1 MKNKTTLADI
11 AKKLNVTTSTVSRA
25 LKDHPKISDA
35 TKKAVLDLVEKMNY
49 QPNNIAAA
57 LQSGKSNIIGVIVP
71 TSDRQFFASVIR
83 GIEEVVRKKGYN
95 LIICQSDEQTSK
107 EEKIIDTLLRIQV
120 DGIIASVSKETS
132 HYSYFEKIIAQG
144 VPLVLFD
151 RVGQHINTNIV
162 VSNDYK
168 GAYQA
173 VSHLIDQGC
182 QRIAHFTGLKH
193 IKIYQDRLK
202 GYLDALKQH
211 QLIVDDDL
219 IIESDLIDD
228 TEIILETGRKMTQRL
243 LTMDDPPDGIFS
255 SSDFAALGAI
265 QLLKSRSVSIPEE
278 VSIVGYSNDF
288 SSSIIEPGLTSI
300 DQHTKK
306 MGNKAA
312 TLFLDQMKSKIEH
325 YQYQQIVI
333 EPTLVIRESSSSKL
347 FEKRKESSGNIEM
360 ISGQILN

>member
-1 MKNKTTLADI
+1 MKKKTTLADI
-11 AKKLNVTTSTVSRA
+11 AKKLDVTTSTVSRA

-35 TKKAVLDLVEKMNY
+35 TKKAVRDLVVKMNY

-83 GIEEVVRKKGYN
+83 GIEEVVRKAGYN
-95 LIICQSDEQTSK
+95 LIICQSDEQNSK
-107 EEKIIDTLLRIQV
+107 EEKIIDTLLQIQV
-120 DGIIASVSKETS
+120 DGIIASVSKETTQ
-132 HYSYFEKIIAQG
+132 YSNFDKIIQQN
-144 VPLVLFD
+144 VPLILFD
-151 RVGQHINTNIV
+151 RVGQNINANTV

-168 GAYQA
+168 GAYVA

-182 QRIAHFTGLKH
+182 QRIAHFSGLKH

-202 GYLDALKQH
+202 GYLDAMKHHHLPVDES
-211 QLIVDDDL
+211 LIM
-219 IIESDLIDD
+219 ESDLIDD
-228 TEIILETGRKMTQRL
+228 TEIILEAGKKMTNHL
-243 LTMDDPPDGIFS
+243 LMTNKPPDGIFS

-265 QLLKSRSVSIPEE
+265 QALKSKSIYIPEE
-278 VSIVGYSNDF
+278 VSISGYSNDF
-288 SSSIIEPGLTSI
+288 SSSIIDPGLTSV

-312 TLFLDQMKSKIEH
+312 DLFLDQVNSRIDG
-325 YQYQQIVI
+325 YQYQQVVI

-347 FEKRKESSGNIEM
+347 FGKREA
-360 ISGQILN
+360 ISR

>member
-1 MKNKTTLADI
+1 MKKKTTLADI
-11 AKKLNVTTSTVSRA
+11 AKKLDVTTSTVSRA

-35 TKKAVLDLVEKMNY
+35 TKIAVMDLVDEMNY

-83 GIEEVVRKKGYN
+83 GIEEVVRNKGYN
-95 LIICQSDEQTSK
+95 LIICQSDEQTNK
-107 EEKIIDTLLRIQV
+107 EEKIIDTLLQIQV
-120 DGIIASVSKETS
+120 DGIIASVSKETT
-132 HYSYFEKIIAQG
+132 HYCYFEKIIAQN
-144 VPLVLFD
+144 VPLILFD
-151 RVGQHINTNIV
+151 RVGQNINTNTV

-168 GAYQA
+168 GAYKA

-182 QRIAHFTGLKH
+182 QCIAHFTGLKH

-202 GYLDALKQH
+202 GYLDALKHH
-211 QLIVDDDL
+211 QMLPDDDL

-228 TEIILETGRKMTQRL
+228 TEIILEAGRKMTNHL
-243 LTMDDPPDGIFS
+243 LMTNNPPDGIFS

-265 QLLKSRSVSIPEE
+265 QLFKSKSVSIPEE

-288 SSSIIEPGLTSI
+288 SSSIVDPGLTSV

-312 TLFLDQMKSKIEH
+312 ALFLDQMNSKNED
-325 YQYQQIVI
+325 YQYQQIMI
-333 EPTLVIRESSSSKL
+333 EPTLVIRKSSSSKL
-347 FEKRKESSGNIEM
+347 LGKRTAVI
-360 ISGQILN
+360 